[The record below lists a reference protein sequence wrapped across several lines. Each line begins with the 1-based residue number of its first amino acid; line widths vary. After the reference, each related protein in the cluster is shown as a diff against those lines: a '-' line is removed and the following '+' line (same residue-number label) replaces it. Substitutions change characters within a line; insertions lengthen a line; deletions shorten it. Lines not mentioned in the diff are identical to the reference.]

1 MSLVIFDGHH
11 LVAQGEVSAALELAY
26 QYLKKTPDAKL
37 HVLNA
42 VSARAIQLDFDQ
54 SMDKLKQEVALQNG
68 DPPEPARRGRGRPKL
83 GVVSREVSLLPRHWE
98 WLEAQ
103 SGGVSG
109 ALRRLIEQARKTPEN
124 QIQEARQAVEKA
136 MQSMAT
142 DLPNYDE
149 ALVQFN
155 RYQYLPMFEL
165 MVTWPDDV
173 QRFCRELVN
182 RVRELEMELKPRRRQ
197 D

>member
-11 LVAQGEVSAALELAY
+11 LVAQGGVNDALTQACQYVKAVPHARLLAMNG
-26 QYLKKTPDAKL
+26 LT
-37 HVLNA
+37 
-42 VSARAIQLDFDQ
+42 ARVFQLDFNEPMDQ
-54 SMDKLKQEVALQNG
+54 LKQQIALQNG
-68 DPPEPARRGRGRPKL
+68 DPPEPVKRGRGRPRL

-103 SGGVSG
+103 SGGASS
-109 ALRRLIEQARKTPEN
+109 ALRRLIEQALKTPEN
-124 QIQEARQAVEKA
+124 QMQEARQAVEKA
-136 MQSMAT
+136 MQTLAV
-142 DLPNYDE
+142 DLPDNDE
-149 ALVQFN
+149 ALMQFR

-165 MVTWPDDV
+165 MATWPEDV

-197 D
+197 N